1 MGLNLKPLISPK
13 PIKVSELNGKTVAV
27 DAFNVVYQFL
37 ATIRGPS
44 GEPLANNQ
52 GQPTSHL
59 SGLFYRNISLMCEGI
74 KLIYIFDGYPNELKI
89 GEIERRKKIKQETT
103 EKYNLAL
110 IEGRLDDAKKYGQ
123 GTSILTSNIIEE
135 SKTMLSLMGIPF
147 IEAPSEGESTAAHLS
162 QKEMVH
168 ACVSQDYD
176 SILFGAKR
184 LIRNL
189 TVSGK
194 RKVPNRNAYV
204 DVEPELIEYEEV
216 LKKNNL
222 TQKQLID
229 LGILI
234 GTDFNING
242 FNGIGPKTA
251 LKLIQKHKR
260 LEDID
265 KIKDE
270 LLDTPYNEIR
280 EIFLNPSVTDLENI
294 DIQFKDLDKDGIMGF
309 LCNEKNFSVERVTNS
324 IEKLN
329 KTMFKKS
336 QALDKWF

>member
-1 MGLNLKPLISPK
+1 MGLNLKPLITSK
-13 PIKVSELNGKTVAV
+13 PIKISELDGKTLAV
-27 DAFNVVYQFL
+27 DAFNIIYQFL
-37 ATIRGPS
+37 ATIRGPT
-44 GEPLANNQ
+44 GELLTNNQ

-74 KLIYIFDGYPNELKI
+74 KLVYIFDGPANDLKI
-89 GEIERRKKIKQETT
+89 KETERRKKIKLEAT

-110 IEGRLDDAKKYGQ
+110 TEGRLEDAKKYSQ
-123 GTSILTSNIIEE
+123 GTSIITYKIIEE
-135 SKTMLSLMGIPF
+135 SKNILSLIGIPYV
-147 IEAPSEGESTAAHLS
+147 EARSDGESTAAYLS
-162 QKEMVH
+162 KKGIVY

-189 TVSGK
+189 TISGK
-194 RKVPNRNAYV
+194 RKIPNRNTYI

-216 LKKNNL
+216 LKKNKI

-251 LKLIQKHKR
+251 LKLIQKYEK

-270 LLDTPYNEIR
+270 LLNTPYNEIR
-280 EIFLNPSVTDLENI
+280 EIFLNPNVTELKDT
-294 DIQFKDLDKDGIMGF
+294 DIQFRELDKEKIIDF
-309 LCNEKNFSVERVTNS
+309 LCNENSFSHERVNNS
-324 IEKLN
+324 IEKLY
-329 KTMFKKS
+329 KIISKKS
-336 QALDKWF
+336 QSLDKWF